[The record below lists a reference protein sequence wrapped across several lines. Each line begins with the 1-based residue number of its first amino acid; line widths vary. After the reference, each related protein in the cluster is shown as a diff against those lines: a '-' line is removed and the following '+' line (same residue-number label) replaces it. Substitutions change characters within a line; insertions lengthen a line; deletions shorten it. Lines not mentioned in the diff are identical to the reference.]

1 MDPLVLSGRTGLGA
15 PGVPAAPR
23 SPGLT
28 QPHLRLLPGGG
39 HPAWAPRTG
48 ALASHPERGE
58 GAPALGRPVG
68 LCDGHFASLIL
79 ALITSRGG
87 AVPRTGA
94 RQQTRKGSLA
104 ICCFHGGY
112 RSLAPLWTGK

>member
-58 GAPALGRPVG
+58 GAPALV
-68 LCDGHFASLIL
+68 
-79 ALITSRGG
+79 ALWVSVTGTSR
-87 AVPRTGA
+87 P
-94 RQQTRKGSLA
+94 SSWL
-104 ICCFHGGY
+104 
-112 RSLAPLWTGK
+112 S